1 MLADGTGADAF
12 ERVDDVVVLDD
23 AGRPVVSRVTSGLA
37 LRPGACAVTDDAV
50 AVAAATPDGRF
61 AAAVRQVV
69 QVPGAAATT
78 TGSPTATSPG
88 LTTST

>member
-1 MLADGTGADAF
+1 MHDVDTLRD
-12 ERVDDVVVLDD
+12 VDDI
-23 AGRPVVSRVTSGLA
+23 
-37 LRPGACAVTDDAV
+37 DDAV